1 MEENKK
7 EEKKEKVEVKE
18 TTKNETKET
27 KTKKETKK
35 DTKKDTKKENN
46 AKTEEL
52 KKEATDTVNQVKDTI
67 KNFDIKKD
75 SIETKGFV
83 VEMFKNPLGK
93 IKEIVDKD
101 TSKYF
106 TYGIIILAI
115 WVVARL
121 INRSFSFS
129 HIWGLSRVGSAILSI
144 LISGITPIVSVL
156 VMSLIVFVMNTKN
169 KKQLTTV
176 ITAIISASIPSVIAS
191 VVSIL
196 TIFGT
201 KVSTITAPFASFC
214 EVISTVLM
222 YFTIK
227 AIFGVEKNS
236 EFIKKF
242 VLIQGIFYI
251 VYIVLSFFEIYI

>member
-7 EEKKEKVEVKE
+7 EEKKEKVEAKE
-18 TTKNETKET
+18 TTKNETKEN
-27 KTKKETKK
+27 KTKKES
-35 DTKKDTKKENN
+35 N

-67 KNFDIKKD
+67 KNVDIKKD

-83 VEMFKNPLGK
+83 VEIFKNPLGK

-242 VLIQGIFYI
+242 VLVQGIFYI

>member
-7 EEKKEKVEVKE
+7 EEKKEKVEAKE
-18 TTKNETKET
+18 TTKNETKEN
-27 KTKKETKK
+27 KTKKES
-35 DTKKDTKKENN
+35 N

-67 KNFDIKKD
+67 KNVDIKKD

-242 VLIQGIFYI
+242 VLVQGIFYI

>member
-7 EEKKEKVEVKE
+7 EEKKEKVEAKE
-18 TTKNETKET
+18 TTKNETKEN
-27 KTKKETKK
+27 KTKKES
-35 DTKKDTKKENN
+35 N

-67 KNFDIKKD
+67 KNVDIKKD

-129 HIWGLSRVGSAILSI
+129 HIWGLSRVGSALLSI

>member
-7 EEKKEKVEVKE
+7 EEKKEKVEAKE
-18 TTKNETKET
+18 TTKNETKEN
-27 KTKKETKK
+27 KTKKES
-35 DTKKDTKKENN
+35 N

-67 KNFDIKKD
+67 KNVDIKKD

-129 HIWGLSRVGSAILSI
+129 HIWGLSRVGSALLSI

-242 VLIQGIFYI
+242 VLVQGIFYI

>member
-7 EEKKEKVEVKE
+7 EEKKEKVEAKE

-27 KTKKETKK
+27 KK
-35 DTKKDTKKENN
+35 DTKKDAKKENN

-67 KNFDIKKD
+67 KNVDIKKD

-121 INRSFSFS
+121 INRSFS
-129 HIWGLSRVGSAILSI
+129 LAIY
-144 LISGITPIVSVL
+144 GDYQEL
-156 VMSLIVFVMNTKN
+156 VV
-169 KKQLTTV
+169 Q
-176 ITAIISASIPSVIAS
+176 
-191 VVSIL
+191 
-196 TIFGT
+196 
-201 KVSTITAPFASFC
+201 
-214 EVISTVLM
+214 
-222 YFTIK
+222 YY
-227 AIFGVEKNS
+227 
-236 EFIKKF
+236 
-242 VLIQGIFYI
+242 QY
-251 VYIVLSFFEIYI
+251 

>member
-7 EEKKEKVEVKE
+7 EETKE
-18 TTKNETKET
+18 TTKN
-27 KTKKETKK
+27 ETKK

-67 KNFDIKKD
+67 KNVDIKKD

-156 VMSLIVFVMNTKN
+156 VMSLIIFVMNTKN

-176 ITAIISASIPSVIAS
+176 ITSVISASIPLVIAS

-201 KVSTITAPFASFC
+201 KVSAITAPFTSFC
-214 EVISTVLM
+214 NVISTVLM

-251 VYIVLSFFEIYI
+251 AYIVLSFFEIYI

>member
-7 EEKKEKVEVKE
+7 EEKKEKVEAKE
-18 TTKNETKET
+18 TTKNET

-35 DTKKDTKKENN
+35 DTKKDVKKENN

-67 KNFDIKKD
+67 KNVDIKKD

-169 KKQLTTV
+169 K
-176 ITAIISASIPSVIAS
+176 
-191 VVSIL
+191 
-196 TIFGT
+196 
-201 KVSTITAPFASFC
+201 
-214 EVISTVLM
+214 
-222 YFTIK
+222 
-227 AIFGVEKNS
+227 
-236 EFIKKF
+236 
-242 VLIQGIFYI
+242 
-251 VYIVLSFFEIYI
+251 

>member
-7 EEKKEKVEVKE
+7 EEKKEKVEAKE
-18 TTKNETKET
+18 TTKNETKEN
-27 KTKKETKK
+27 KTKKES
-35 DTKKDTKKENN
+35 N

-67 KNFDIKKD
+67 KNVDIKKD

>member
-7 EEKKEKVEVKE
+7 EEKKEKVEAKE
-18 TTKNETKET
+18 TTKNETKEN
-27 KTKKETKK
+27 KTKKES
-35 DTKKDTKKENN
+35 N

-67 KNFDIKKD
+67 KNVDIKKD

-121 INRSFSFS
+121 INRSFSFI

-242 VLIQGIFYI
+242 VLVQGIFYI

>member
-1 MEENKK
+1 MEESNK
-7 EEKKEKVEVKE
+7 EEKVEVKE
-18 TTKNETKET
+18 TTKNQTKEN
-27 KTKKETKK
+27 KAKK
-35 DTKKDTKKENN
+35 DTKNSSKKESN
-46 AKTEEL
+46 L

-67 KNFDIKKD
+67 KNVNIKKD

-115 WVVARL
+115 WVVAKL
-121 INRSFSFS
+121 ISRSFSFS

-156 VMSLIVFVMNTKN
+156 VMSLIVFIMNTKN

-176 ITAIISASIPSVIAS
+176 ITAIISASIPLVIAS
-191 VVSIL
+191 VVSLL

-201 KVSTITAPFASFC
+201 KVSTITAPFTSFC
-214 EVISTVLM
+214 NVISTILM
-222 YFTIK
+222 YFAIK
-227 AIFGVEKNS
+227 AIFGTEKNS

-242 VLIQGIFYI
+242 ILVQGIFYI

>member
-1 MEENKK
+1 MEESNK
-7 EEKKEKVEVKE
+7 EEKVEVKE
-18 TTKNETKET
+18 TTKNQTKEN
-27 KTKKETKK
+27 KAKK
-35 DTKKDTKKENN
+35 DTKNSSKKESN

-67 KNFDIKKD
+67 KNVNIKKD

-115 WVVARL
+115 WVVAKL
-121 INRSFSFS
+121 ISRSFSFS

-156 VMSLIVFVMNTKN
+156 VMSLIVFIMNTKN

-176 ITAIISASIPSVIAS
+176 ITAIISASIPLVIAS
-191 VVSIL
+191 VVSLL

-201 KVSTITAPFASFC
+201 KVSTITAPFTSFC
-214 EVISTVLM
+214 NVISTILM
-222 YFTIK
+222 YFAIK
-227 AIFGVEKNS
+227 AIFGTEKNS

-242 VLIQGIFYI
+242 ILVQGIFYI

>member
-1 MEENKK
+1 MEE
-7 EEKKEKVEVKE
+7 
-18 TTKNETKET
+18 TKNET

-35 DTKKDTKKENN
+35 DTKKDVKKENN

-67 KNFDIKKD
+67 KNVDIKKD